1 MLFGCNKEYPV
12 AKQDNRVE
20 QLYALI
26 ANEEDARACRDIPQA
41 ACREVPQNFFLML
54 ASLVLTKLGDL
65 LISPKTV
72 LPWLMGAI
80 GAPSTLVAWL
90 VPIRESGSLIP
101 QLAIGAWMRRH
112 ALRKGFWVAGS
123 IAQGVAVLAMAMSV
137 WWLEGLT
144 AGLAI
149 IGFLVLFSLARGFCS
164 LALKDVQGKTIP
176 KQRRGR
182 LSGLA
187 TTLAGTATVVITA
200 LLFYGNDDAGKGFYT
215 ALLIM
220 AAILWGLA
228 ALSFSRIEEIPGATD
243 GGENA
248 LGQAFGNLRLLLDDV
263 TFRHFVIARSL
274 LLCSALASPFFVLL
288 AQRQSDT
295 PWLLAAF
302 VLGSSLAGSLSATV
316 WGYMADASS
325 RQVMIRG
332 AFIAS
337 AVCLFTGSVAL
348 LGDDSH
354 LSIAFY
360 PLAFFALSIAHAG
373 VRIGRKTYLV
383 DMAAGNQRTDYVAVS
398 NTVIGVVLL
407 LAGALGALASLVS
420 VAAVIMMLGVMG
432 AAGVVMAWRLPEV
445 ENP

>member
-1 MLFGCNKEYPV
+1 M
-12 AKQDNRVE
+12 ARQDNRVE

-26 ANEEDARACRDIPQA
+26 ANEEDARVCRDIPDE

-80 GAPSTLVAWL
+80 GAPSALVAWL

-112 ALRKGFWVAGS
+112 ARRKGFWVAGS
-123 IAQGVAVLAMAMSV
+123 LAQGLAVLAMAVSV
-137 WWLEGLT
+137 WWLDGLL

-149 IGFLVLFSLARGFCS
+149 IGFLVLFALARGFCS

-187 TTLAGTATVVITA
+187 TTLAGTATVGLTA

-215 ALLIM
+215 LLLIV
-220 AAILWGLA
+220 AALLWGLA
-228 ALSFSRIEEIPGATD
+228 AISFSRIQETDGDTD
-243 GGENA
+243 GGDNA
-248 LGQAFGNLRLLLDDV
+248 LHQAFANLRLLLDDR
-263 TFRHFVIARSL
+263 TFRRFVITRSL

-295 PWLLAAF
+295 TWLLAAF
-302 VLGSSLAGSLSATV
+302 VLGSSLASSLSATI

-332 AFIAS
+332 AMIAS
-337 AVCLFTGSVAL
+337 AVCLMVGLTHWLGEDSNRSV
-348 LGDDSH
+348 
-354 LSIAFY
+354 AFY
-360 PLAFFALSIAHAG
+360 PLAFFVLSIAHAG

-383 DMAAGNQRTDYVAVS
+383 DMAGGNKRTDYVAVS

-407 LAGALGALASLVS
+407 LTGALSALASLVS
-420 VAAVIMMLGVMG
+420 TGAVIMMLGLMG

-445 ENP
+445 EMH